1 MNKKSEINNK
11 NKKKGKK
18 KWKNKQQQIKMF
30 IVIGKKK

>member
-1 MNKKSEINNK
+1 MNIKSEINNE
-11 NKKKGKK
+11 